1 MNPANPDFKNR
12 TASSPA
18 IFNRCVIDWFGDW
31 PETALYQVAKELT
44 ENNDYQGVDQSA
56 LTELI
61 VKIHKSVCILNEKMR
76 SSAMKFNYMTP
87 RDFIDFIR

>member
-44 ENNDYQGVDQSA
+44 EDMDYKGVDHQA
-56 LTELI
+56 MVDL
-61 VKIHKSVCILNEKMR
+61 VVRIHKSVVILNEKMR
-76 SSAMKFNYMTP
+76 ASARKFNYMTP
-87 RDFIDFIR
+87 RDFLDFIR